1 MFGPYREQKNQYT
14 WEFSKVARYK
24 INLQKSIAI
33 FYTSNIHLENIIKNI
48 TFMITIKTQNY
59 LSINQN
65 SKDFYIKR

>member
-1 MFGPYREQKNQYT
+1 MFGPYQDQKNQYT

-33 FYTSNIHLENIIKNI
+33 FYTNNIHLENIIKNT
-48 TFMITIKTQNY
+48 TFMIAIKTQNY